1 MPSLNVN
8 SRNYFLVNEIYNLIS
23 KRLKELDKPTPTVEE
38 KKEEIKTETKV
49 ENKDSIQTKAN
60 TEIDEKLKK
69 LNNKALSEKELMTLT
84 KTEQDFSKLSVS
96 DKEYI
101 KKESKKF
108 IEMTEQEL
116 KEAEYDF

>member
-38 KKEEIKTETKV
+38 KKEIKTETKV
-49 ENKDSIQTKAN
+49 ENKENPQTKVN

-69 LNNKALSEKELMTLT
+69 LNNKVLNESELMTLT
-84 KTEQDFSKLSVS
+84 RTEQDFSKLSES

-101 KKESKKF
+101 EKESKKF